1 MFQTV
6 FLATRVTNATIH
18 DIAQAMHIVYYLQ
31 RTKSLGLIFT
41 CGVGFQLEAFI
52 DSSRDLNS
60 IDSKAHSGI
69 CFRLGSSKSASFH
82 FISKKQSLVTRSS
95 NEAVVLLILV
105 VLESILIEDS
115 LSS

>member
-1 MFQTV
+1 MFQTA
-6 FLATRVTNATIH
+6 FLATRVTNATIN
-18 DIAQAMHIVYYLQ
+18 DIAQAMHVVYYLQ

-41 CGVGFQLEAFI
+41 SGVGFQLEAFI

-60 IDSKAHSGI
+60 IDSKAHTGI

-95 NEAVVLLILV
+95 NEAEI
-105 VLESILIEDS
+105 
-115 LSS
+115 